1 MSKSPTDS
9 PWRPPTIGVGRVGR
23 AHGLDGAVY
32 LDGHGGGVR
41 LRPGLDVTVGGVA
54 TVIAERRGTD
64 ARPIVRFELAAD
76 RSAAEALRGRE
87 VEVAASELPPPD
99 DEAGEYAHVDLIG
112 CRVLAGSRELGSV
125 AGVLAYPANDVLD
138 VRSSDGGQVLIPFA
152 GDVVLE
158 VDVAARR
165 IAIRDD
171 FL

>member
-32 LDGHGGGVR
+32 VDGHGGGVS
-41 LRPGLDVTVGGVA
+41 LRPGLEVTVGGVPA
-54 TVIAERRGTD
+54 VIAERRGTD
-64 ARPIVRFELAAD
+64 LRPIVRFDLATD
-76 RSAAEALRGRE
+76 RTSAEALRGRE

-99 DEAGEYAHVDLIG
+99 DAAGEYAHVDLVG
-112 CRVLAGSRELGSV
+112 CSVFAGDRELGAV
-125 AGVLAYPANDVLD
+125 ADVLAYPANDVLD
-138 VRSSDGGQVLIPFA
+138 VRAADGGQVLIPFA
-152 GDVVLE
+152 EDVIAA

>member
-32 LDGHGGGVR
+32 LDGHGGAVA
-41 LRPGLDVTVGGVA
+41 LRPGLQVTVGGVA
-54 TVIAERRGTD
+54 AVIAERRGTD
-64 ARPIVRFELAAD
+64 TRPIVRFDLAAD
-76 RSAAEALRGRE
+76 RTAAEALRGRE

-99 DEAGEYAHVDLIG
+99 KEAGEYAHVDLIG
-112 CRVLAGSRELGSV
+112 CRVFAGASALGDV
-125 AGVLAYPANDVLD
+125 AGVLVYPANDILD
-138 VRSSDGGQVLIPFA
+138 VRGADGGQVLIPFA
-152 GDVVLE
+152 EDVVLE
-158 VDVAARR
+158 VDVAGRR

>member
-32 LDGHGGGVR
+32 VDGHGGAVS
-41 LRPGLDVTVGGVA
+41 LRAGLEVTVGGVA
-54 TVIAERRGTD
+54 TEIVERRGTD

-76 RSAAEALRGRE
+76 RTAAEALRGRE

-112 CRVLAGSRELGSV
+112 CRVCAGSTEVGTV
-125 AGVLAYPANDVLD
+125 AGVLVYPANDVLD
-138 VRSSDGGQVLIPFA
+138 VRSGDGGQLLIPFA
-152 GDVVLE
+152 DDVVHE
-158 VDVAARR
+158 VDVAGRR

>member
-1 MSKSPTDS
+1 MSKSPADN

-32 LDGHGGGVR
+32 LDGHGGGVS
-41 LRPGLDVTVGGVA
+41 LRAGLEVTVGGEPA
-54 TVIAERRGTD
+54 VILERRGTD
-64 ARPIVRFELAAD
+64 LRPIVRFDLAAD
-76 RSAAEALRGRE
+76 RDGAEALRGRE

-112 CRVLAGSRELGSV
+112 CRVFAAERDLGAV
-125 AGVLAYPANDVLD
+125 TDVLVYPANDVLD
-138 VRSSDGGQVLIPFA
+138 VRSEDGGQVLIPFA
-152 GDVVLE
+152 EDVIRA
-158 VDVAARR
+158 VDVAGRR